1 MKIYTKSGDNGTT
14 RLVDGLCVEKFNPR
28 VEAYGCVDELN
39 SALGVIRSA
48 LAEKNGT
55 SKNTFVALDQCL
67 EKIQNQLFNA
77 GSLLASEK
85 KETFQKLPQITNAH
99 ILHLEN
105 WIDSATADL
114 PALTQFILPGGSSI
128 ASYLHV
134 ARTSCRRAE
143 RRAAEIYTKQNHYQ
157 NVLIYLNRLSDLL
170 FTWARWVNFKLSVQ
184 ETPWTKDE

>member
-14 RLVDGLCVEKFNPR
+14 RLVDGSCVEKFNPR

-39 SALGVIRSA
+39 SVLGVIRSA
-48 LAEKNGT
+48 LAEKNGNPQNML
-55 SKNTFVALDQCL
+55 SPLNQNL
-67 EKIQNQLFNA
+67 EKIQNHLFNA

-85 KETFQKLPQITNAH
+85 KETFQKLPQITDAH
-99 ILHLEN
+99 ISQLEN

-114 PALTQFILPGGSSI
+114 PPLTHFILPGGSPI
-128 ASYLHV
+128 ASHLHV

-143 RRAAEIYTKQNHYQ
+143 RRAAEIHADQDHYK

-170 FTWARWVNFKLSVQ
+170 FTWARWVNLKLSVV
-184 ETPWTKDE
+184 ETPWKKDE